1 MSGLIYTAN
10 GQNGYSV
17 KKIAIRWGI
26 DAQAIVN
33 CNPGIAGLKTTS
45 RLQHGTELD
54 MPDVGATAD
63 EILDDVDHVDDD
75 AVPVTAAKKRQDR
88 LLGNHGGI
96 EDGDA
101 YYQGYEAAKYN
112 NHGR

>member
-1 MSGLIYTAN
+1 MSGLIYTCN
-10 GQNGYSV
+10 GENKWSV
-17 KKIAIRWGI
+17 KKIAKRWNTT
-26 DAQAIVN
+26 AQAIVDA
-33 CNPGIAGLKTTS
+33 NPGIAGLKTTS
-45 RLQHGTELD
+45 RLQNGTELN

-101 YYQGYEAAKYN
+101 YYQGYEAAQY